1 MSQKISFLR
10 LIQNK
15 GNSNIKDFLVLFTVV
30 AELWH
35 GVRIAKVL
43 NHSFK
48 KSINFVLA
56 VAVVTTLNEV
66 VVLSSPSAVGSVKLE
81 GPQEVRG
88 LLEVGS
94 DCEDFVDQV
103 FHADNVALA

>member
-1 MSQKISFLR
+1 M
-10 LIQNK
+10 
-15 GNSNIKDFLVLFTVV
+15 
-30 AELWH
+30 
-35 GVRIAKVL
+35 
-43 NHSFK
+43 
-48 KSINFVLA
+48 
-56 VAVVTTLNEV
+56 VTTLNEV
-66 VVLSSPSAVGSVKLE
+66 VVLSSPSAVGGVKLE